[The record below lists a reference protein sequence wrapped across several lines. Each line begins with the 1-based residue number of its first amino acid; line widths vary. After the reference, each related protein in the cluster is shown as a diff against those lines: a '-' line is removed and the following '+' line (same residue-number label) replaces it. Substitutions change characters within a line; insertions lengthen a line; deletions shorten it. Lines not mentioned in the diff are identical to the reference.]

1 MKLNNYL
8 KVFNIY
14 FFKNKINI
22 CLIGLFTILISIIFF
37 CISYYNGVKNLW
49 DKWINNSYD
58 FSLSYIVFD
67 DEIIS
72 QKVLLNKIK
81 NNPHVRDIFLYDSFF
96 GSAVIEE
103 FSNSNMSGE
112 ISIMGTIIGN
122 KKMLYGRE
130 FNEKNTMEIICPSN
144 FFPDSIYVNNSYN
157 SKETIDLKKYLDKTI
172 KIKYLGEYDI
182 TMKLVGIIDSTYDYS
197 EPNICYVSH
206 STLKKLNN
214 LYQPN
219 LNIDAMPIYLQLDDI
234 SSIDDIKKY
243 DGVMDVVQVKKIK
256 NDVVDRII
264 NIISVSIFITII
276 VMFSLSYLIYTR
288 KINNQYKQIG
298 IMKIVGY
305 KTKIIKS
312 IYYLEIL
319 IISLVSVIMSYFIV
333 PFISNKFIEIFLY
346 SDPQFS
352 NMNLSVSPYSF
363 LITLILTNI
372 ILFFSTTI
380 ALKKID
386 KFEVRDV
393 IYE

>member
-8 KVFNIY
+8 KVFINY
-14 FFKNKINI
+14 FTKNKINI
-22 CLIGLFTILISIIFF
+22 CLVGLFTILISVIFF

-58 FSLSYIVFD
+58 FNLSYIVSD
-67 DEIIS
+67 DEIVS
-72 QKVLLNKIK
+72 KKDLLNKIK
-81 NNPHVRDIFLYDSFF
+81 NNPHVRDSFLYDSFL

-234 SSIDDIKKY
+234 SNIDDIKKY

-256 NDVVDRII
+256 TEVVDRVI

-276 VMFSLSYLIYTR
+276 AMFSLSYLIYTR

-372 ILFFSTTI
+372 ILFLSTTI

>member
-256 NDVVDRII
+256 NDVVDRVI
-264 NIISVSIFITII
+264 NIISVTIFITII

>member
-8 KVFNIY
+8 KVFINY
-14 FFKNKINI
+14 FTKNKINI
-22 CLIGLFTILISIIFF
+22 CLVGLFTILISVIFF

-58 FSLSYIVFD
+58 FNLSYIVSD
-67 DEIIS
+67 DEIVS
-72 QKVLLNKIK
+72 KKDLLNKIK
-81 NNPHVRDIFLYDSFF
+81 NNPHVRDSFLYDSFL

-234 SSIDDIKKY
+234 SNIDDIKKY

-256 NDVVDRII
+256 TEVVDRVI

-372 ILFFSTTI
+372 ILFLSTTI

>member
-8 KVFNIY
+8 KVFINY
-14 FFKNKINI
+14 FTKNKINI
-22 CLIGLFTILISIIFF
+22 CLVGLFTILISVIFF

-58 FSLSYIVFD
+58 FNLSYIVSD
-67 DEIIS
+67 DEIVS
-72 QKVLLNKIK
+72 KKDLLNKIK
-81 NNPHVRDIFLYDSFF
+81 NNPHVRDSFLYDSFL

-157 SKETIDLKKYLDKTI
+157 SKETIDLKKYLDKPI

-234 SSIDDIKKY
+234 SNIDDIKKY

-256 NDVVDRII
+256 TEVVDRVI

-276 VMFSLSYLIYTR
+276 AMFSLSYLIYTR

-372 ILFFSTTI
+372 ILFLSTTI

>member
-1 MKLNNYL
+1 MRLNNYL

-14 FFKNKINI
+14 FLKNKINI

-72 QKVLLNKIK
+72 QKDLLNKIK

-96 GSAVIEE
+96 GSAIIEE
-103 FSNSNMSGE
+103 FSSSNISGE
-112 ISIMGTIIGN
+112 ISIMGTIVGN
-122 KKMLYGRE
+122 KKILYGRE
-130 FNEKNTMEIICPSN
+130 FSEKNIMEIICPSN

-157 SKETIDLKKYLDKTI
+157 LKKTIDLKNYLDKPI
-172 KIKYLGEYDI
+172 KMKYLWEYDI
-182 TMKLVGIIDSTYDYS
+182 TMKLVGIIDSTFDYS

-214 LYQPN
+214 LYQQD
-219 LNIDAMPIYLQLDDI
+219 LNVDAMPIYLQLDDI

-256 NDVVDRII
+256 TDVVDRII
-264 NIISVSIFITII
+264 NIICVTIFITII
-276 VMFSLSYLIYTR
+276 AMFSLSYLIYTR
-288 KINNQYKQIG
+288 KIKNQYKQIG

-319 IISLVSVIMSYFIV
+319 IISLVSVMASYFIV
-333 PFISNKFIEIFLY
+333 SYLSSKFVDVFLY

-352 NMNLSVSPYSF
+352 NMNLFISPYSI
-363 LITLILTNI
+363 LITIILTNI
-372 ILFFSTTI
+372 ILYFSTSI

-386 KFEVRDV
+386 NFEVRDV